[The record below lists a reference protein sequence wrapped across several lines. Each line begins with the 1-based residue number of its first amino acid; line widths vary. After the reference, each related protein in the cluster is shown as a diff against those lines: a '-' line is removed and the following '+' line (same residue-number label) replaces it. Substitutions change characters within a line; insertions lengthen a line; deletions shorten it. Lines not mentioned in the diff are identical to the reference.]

1 MRVLDELEYEDWLYQ
16 IDLVEQK
23 ELAQERMD
31 ARVYEQIRDEDGF
44 RVPGCH
50 RVLPVPTE

>member
-1 MRVLDELEYEDWLYQ
+1 MDELEYEDWLYQ

-31 ARVYEQIRDEDGF
+31 ARVYDQIRDEDGF

-50 RVLPVPTE
+50 RVLPAPTE